1 MFGGG
6 PVMRTSTPPKIMSQ
20 RQRQNHKRRKLAAA
34 QSPLDIRHHPD
45 AAGIDVGAEE
55 LVGAVPPGRG
65 DAPCVRTFSAFT
77 AGLHA
82 LRDWLLACKIKTVA
96 LESTGNYW
104 LCATALLEDAGIEV
118 CLVNA
123 RHVKG
128 VPGKKTDVCDAA
140 WLQQLHAAGLL
151 RGSFRPQK
159 EILPLR
165 YLLRHRG
172 DLVAQAG
179 QQVQLMQKVMTEMNL
194 HIHHVFSDV
203 DGVSAQAIIT
213 AILGGERDA
222 DRLAALRDRRCRA
235 PLDKVKAALV
245 GDYRP
250 EYLFVLGQ
258 VQARWQQLGESIAQC
273 DQEIARRTAAI
284 AGVTEAPL
292 PAAPAAQRRVQKNMI
307 AALPVYAEAHRLL
320 GVDLSA
326 VPGISGGVL
335 CVLLSELGTATHIKA
350 KFRSAEA
357 FASWLGLCP
366 DNRISGGRILKAGT
380 RKVTSRIA
388 NSLRL
393 AANALSRE
401 QGRMGEFVRRFKGR
415 LGKAE
420 GIVAGAHKLAR
431 IIWAMIVSGQPYAEA
446 KAFAIT
452 AASTARRLKHLQ
464 NQAKALNLTLV
475 PSQ

>member
-1 MFGGG
+1 
-6 PVMRTSTPPKIMSQ
+6 MRTNQPKTMSQ
-20 RQRQNHKRRKLAAA
+20 RQRKNHRRKKLAAA
-34 QSPLDIRHHPD
+34 QTPLNATHHPD

-55 LVGAVPPGRG
+55 LVAAVPHGRG
-65 DAPCVRTFSAFT
+65 AAPFVRTFSAFT

-82 LRDWLLACKIKTVA
+82 LRDWLVECAITTVA

-104 LCATALLEDAGIEV
+104 LCLTALLEDAGLEV

-165 YLLRHRG
+165 YLLRHRS
-172 DLVAQAG
+172 DLIAQAG
-179 QQVQLMQKVMTEMNL
+179 QQVQLMHKVLTEMNL

-213 AILGGERDA
+213 AILAVERDA
-222 DRLAALRDRRCRA
+222 DKLAALRDRRTRA
-235 PLDKVKAALV
+235 PLDKIKAALA
-245 GDYRP
+245 GDYRA
-250 EYLFVLGQ
+250 EYLFVLRQ
-258 VQARWQQLGESIAQC
+258 VQARWQQLGAAIVEC
-273 DQEIARRTAAI
+273 DTEIARRTAAI
-284 AGVTEAPL
+284 AGVTDAPL
-292 PAAPAAQRRVQKNMI
+292 PAAPAAQRRVQKNMT
-307 AALPVYAEAHRLL
+307 AAMPVYEEAHRLL
-320 GVDLSA
+320 GVDLSR

-335 CVLLSELGTATHIKA
+335 CVLMSELGTATHIRA

-366 DNRISGGRILKAGT
+366 DNRISGGRVLKAGT
-380 RKVTSRIA
+380 RKVTNRIA
-388 NSLRL
+388 NILRM
-393 AANALSRE
+393 AANALSRAH
-401 QGRMGEFVRRFKGR
+401 GPMGEFVRRYKGR

-431 IIWAMIVSGQPYAEA
+431 ILWAMIVSAQPYDEK

-452 AASTARRLKHLQ
+452 EASTARRLKNLQ
-464 NQAKALNLTLV
+464 HQAKALNLTLV
-475 PSQ
+475 PAQ

>member
-1 MFGGG
+1 
-6 PVMRTSTPPKIMSQ
+6 MSQ
-20 RQRQNHKRRKLAAA
+20 RQRKNRKRQKLAAA
-34 QSPLDIRHHPD
+34 QTPLNVTHHPD

-55 LVGAVPPGRG
+55 LVAAVPHGRG
-65 DAPCVRTFSAFT
+65 DAPYVRTFSAFT
-77 AGLHA
+77 AGLYA
-82 LRDWLLACKIKTVA
+82 LRDWLVKCGINTVA
-96 LESTGNYW
+96 MESTGNYW
-104 LCATALLEDAGIEV
+104 LCACAILEDAGIEV

-179 QQVQLMQKVMTEMNL
+179 QQVQLMQKVLTEMNL

-213 AILGGERDA
+213 AILQGERDA
-222 DRLAALRDRRCRA
+222 DRLAALRDRRTRA
-235 PLDKVKAALV
+235 PLDKIKAALV
-245 GDYRP
+245 GDYRA

-258 VQARWQQLGESIAQC
+258 VQARWQQLGKSIAEC
-273 DQEIARRTAAI
+273 DQEIAVRTAAI
-284 AGVTEAPL
+284 TGVTDAPL
-292 PAAPAAQRRVQKNMI
+292 PAAPAAQRRVQKNMTT
-307 AALPVYAEAHRLL
+307 AMPVYAEAHRLL
-320 GVDLSA
+320 GVDLSS

-335 CVLLSELGTATHIKA
+335 CVLMSELGTATHIRA

-380 RKVTSRIA
+380 RKVTNRIS
-388 NSLRL
+388 NILRM

-431 IIWAMIVSGQPYAEA
+431 IIWALIVSGQPYDET
-446 KAFAIT
+446 KAFET
-452 AASTARRLKHLQ
+452 TPASTARRLKNLQ
-464 NQAKALNLTLV
+464 NQAKALNMTLV
-475 PSQ
+475 PAQ

>member
-1 MFGGG
+1 
-6 PVMRTSTPPKIMSQ
+6 MRTTSTQTMNP
-20 RQRQNHKRRKLAAA
+20 RKRKKARPAKTASAP
-34 QSPLDIRHHPD
+34 SPLGHACHPD
-45 AAGIDVGAEE
+45 AAGIDIGAEE
-55 LVGAVPPGRG
+55 LVAAVPHGRG
-65 DAPCVRTFSAFT
+65 EGPAVRTFSAFT

-82 LRDWLLACKIKTVA
+82 LRDWLLACKITTVA
-96 LESTGNYW
+96 MESTGNYW
-104 LCATALLEDAGIEV
+104 LCACILLEDAGIEV

-128 VPGKKTDVCDAA
+128 VPGKKTDVIDAA

-151 RGSFRPQK
+151 RASFRPRR

-165 YLLRHRG
+165 YLMRHRS

-179 QQVQLMQKVMTEMNL
+179 QQVQLMQKVLTEMNL
-194 HIHHVFSDV
+194 HIQHVFSDV

-213 AILGGERDA
+213 AILGGERDVEK
-222 DRLAALRDRRCRA
+222 LAALRDRRCRS
-235 PLDKVKAALV
+235 PLVKIKAALV
-245 GDYRP
+245 GDYRE
-250 EYLFVLGQ
+250 EYLFVLRQ
-258 VQARWQQLGESIAQC
+258 CQTRWQQLCASLTEC
-273 DQEIARRTAAI
+273 DTELARLTAAI
-284 AGVTEAPL
+284 AGVTAGPL
-292 PAAPAAQRRVQKNMI
+292 PAAGFAQRRVQKNMP
-307 AALPVYAEAHRLL
+307 AVMPVYEEAHRLL

-335 CVLLSELGTATHIKA
+335 CVLISELGTAQHIRE

-380 RKVTSRIA
+380 RKVANRIA
-388 NSLRL
+388 TILRL
-393 AANALSRE
+393 AANSLGRA

-431 IIWAMIVSGQPYAEA
+431 IIWAMVVSGQPYDEA
-446 KAFAIT
+446 KAFDT
-452 AASTARRLKHLQ
+452 TPAATARRLKNLQ
-464 NQAKALNLTLV
+464 NQALALNMKLV
-475 PSQ
+475 PA

>member
-1 MFGGG
+1 
-6 PVMRTSTPPKIMSQ
+6 MSQ
-20 RQRQNHKRRKLAAA
+20 RKRQNHKRKKLAAA
-34 QSPLDIRHHPD
+34 QTPLGATHHPD

-55 LVGAVPPGRG
+55 LVAAVPLGRSDG
-65 DAPCVRTFSAFT
+65 PSVRTFSAFT

-82 LRDWLLACKIKTVA
+82 LRDWLVQCQIQTVA
-96 LESTGNYW
+96 MESTGNYW
-104 LCATALLEDAGIEV
+104 LCACALLEDAGIEV

-165 YLLRHRG
+165 YLLRHRA
-172 DLVAQAG
+172 DLVAQSG
-179 QQVQLMQKVMTEMNL
+179 QQVQLMQKVLTEMNL
-194 HIHHVFSDV
+194 HIQHVFSDV

-213 AILGGERDA
+213 AILKGERNA
-222 DRLAALRDRRCRA
+222 TKLAALRDRRCRA
-235 PLDKVKAALV
+235 ALDKIHAALV
-245 GDYRP
+245 GDYRE
-250 EYLFVLGQ
+250 EYLFVLQQ
-258 VQARWQQLGESIAQC
+258 VQARWQQINVSLTEC
-273 DQEIARRTAAI
+273 DAEIAVRTAAV
-284 AGVTEAPL
+284 AGVTDAAL
-292 PAAPAAQRRVQKNMI
+292 PAAPAPQRRVQKNMTG
-307 AALPVYAEAHRLL
+307 AMPVYEEAHRLL
-320 GVDLSA
+320 GVDLSG

-335 CVLLSELGTATHIKA
+335 CVLMGELGTAPHIRA

-366 DNRISGGRILKAGT
+366 DNRISGGRVLKAGT
-380 RKVTSRIA
+380 RKVTNRIA
-388 NSLRL
+388 NILRM
-393 AANALSRE
+393 AANAVSRAN
-401 QGRMGEFVRRFKGR
+401 GPMGEFVRRFKGR

-431 IIWAMIVSGQPYAEA
+431 IVWAMVVSGQPYDEK

-452 AASTARRLKHLQ
+452 PASTAKRLKNLQ
-464 NQAKALNLTLV
+464 NQAKALNMTLV
-475 PSQ
+475 PA

>member
-1 MFGGG
+1 MFGGC
-6 PVMRTSTPPKIMSQ
+6 PVMRTKQPHPMSQ
-20 RQRQNHKRRKLAAA
+20 RQRKNQRRKKLAAA
-34 QSPLDIRHHPD
+34 HTPLDITHHAH

-55 LVGAVPPGRG
+55 LVAAVPHGCGP
-65 DAPCVRTFSAFT
+65 APHVRTFSAFT

-82 LRDWLLACKIKTVA
+82 LRDWLQECAITTVA
-96 LESTGNYW
+96 MESTGNYW
-104 LCATALLEDAGIEV
+104 LCLTAVLEDAGLEV

-172 DLVAQAG
+172 DLIAQAG
-179 QQVQLMQKVMTEMNL
+179 QQVQLMQKVLTEMNL

-213 AILGGERDA
+213 AILEGERDA
-222 DRLAALRDRRCRA
+222 TKLAAMRDRRARA
-235 PLDKVKAALV
+235 PLDKIKAALE
-245 GDYRP
+245 GDYRE
-250 EYLFVLGQ
+250 EYLFVLRQ
-258 VQARWQQLGESIAQC
+258 VQARWQQLGDAIVEC
-273 DQEIARRTAAI
+273 DGEIARRTAAI
-284 AGVTEAPL
+284 AGVTDAPL
-292 PAAPAAQRRVQKNMI
+292 PKAPAAQRRAQKNMI
-307 AALPVYAEAHRLL
+307 TAMPVYEEAHRLL

-335 CVLLSELGTATHIKA
+335 CVLMSELGTATHIRE

-366 DNRISGGRILKAGT
+366 DNRVSGGRILKAGT
-380 RKVTSRIA
+380 RKVTNRIA
-388 NSLRL
+388 NLLRM
-393 AANALSRE
+393 AANALSRA
-401 QGRMGEFVRRFKGR
+401 GGPMGEYVRRYKGR

-431 IIWAMIVSGQPYAEA
+431 ILWAMIVSGEPYDEK

-452 AASTARRLKHLQ
+452 EASTARRLKNLQ
-464 NQAKALNLTLV
+464 HQAKALNMTLV
-475 PSQ
+475 PNQ

>member
-1 MFGGG
+1 
-6 PVMRTSTPPKIMSQ
+6 MSQ
-20 RQRQNHKRRKLAAA
+20 RQRKNQRRKKLAAA
-34 QSPLDIRHHPD
+34 HTPLDLTHHAH

-55 LVGAVPPGRG
+55 LVAAVPHGRG
-65 DAPCVRTFSAFT
+65 DAPHVRTFSAFT

-82 LRDWLLACKIKTVA
+82 LRDWLVKCGIQTVA

-104 LCATALLEDAGIEV
+104 LCITALLEDAGLEV

-172 DLVAQAG
+172 DLIAQAG
-179 QQVQLMQKVMTEMNL
+179 QQVQLMQKVLTEMNL

-213 AILGGERDA
+213 ALLAGERDA
-222 DRLAALRDRRCRA
+222 DKLTALRDRRCRA
-235 PLDKVKAALV
+235 PLDKIKAALV
-245 GDYRP
+245 GDYRG

-258 VQARWQQLGESIAQC
+258 VQARWQQLGESIQQC
-273 DQEIARRTAAI
+273 DTEIALRTAAI
-284 AGVTEAPL
+284 AGVTDAPL
-292 PAAPAAQRRVQKNMI
+292 PKAPAGQRRVQKNMTT
-307 AALPVYAEAHRLL
+307 AMPVYEEAHRLL
-320 GVDLSA
+320 GVDRSS
-326 VPGISGGVL
+326 VPGVSGGVL
-335 CVLLSELGTATHIKA
+335 CVLLSELGTATHIRA

-380 RKVTSRIA
+380 RKVTNRIA
-388 NSLRL
+388 NILRM
-393 AANALSRE
+393 AANALSRAP
-401 QGRMGEFVRRFKGR
+401 GRMGEFVRRFKGR

-431 IIWAMIVSGQPYAEA
+431 IIWALIVSGQPYDET
-446 KAFAIT
+446 KAFET
-452 AASTARRLKHLQ
+452 TPASTARRLKNLQ
-464 NQAKALNLTLV
+464 NQAKALNMTLV
-475 PSQ
+475 PAQ

>member
-1 MFGGG
+1 
-6 PVMRTSTPPKIMSQ
+6 MSQ
-20 RQRQNHKRRKLAAA
+20 RKRQNHKRRKAAA
-34 QSPLDIRHHPD
+34 APTALNITHHPD

-55 LVGAVPPGRG
+55 LVAAVPHGRG
-65 DAPCVRTFSAFT
+65 PAPFVRTFSAFT

-82 LRDWLLACKIKTVA
+82 LRDWLVSCKIKTVA
-96 LESTGNYW
+96 MESTGNYW
-104 LCATALLEDAGIEV
+104 LCACAILEDAGLQV

-165 YLLRHRG
+165 YLMRHRG

-179 QQVQLMQKVMTEMNL
+179 QQVQLMQKVLTEMNL

-203 DGVSAQAIIT
+203 DGLSAQAIIT
-213 AILGGERDA
+213 AILEGQRDA
-222 DRLAALRDRRCRA
+222 DKLAGLRDHRCRA
-235 PLDKVKAALV
+235 SLDKIKSALV
-245 GDYRP
+245 GDYRA
-250 EYLFVLGQ
+250 EYLFVLKQ
-258 VQARWQQLGESIAQC
+258 CQARWQQLNESITQC
-273 DQEIARRTAAI
+273 DQEIALRTAAI
-284 AGVTEAPL
+284 SGVTDAPL
-292 PAAPAAQRRVQKNMI
+292 PAAPAAQRRVQKNMTM
-307 AALPVYAEAHRLL
+307 AMPVYEEAHRLL
-320 GVDLSA
+320 GVDLSG

-335 CVLLSELGTATHIKA
+335 CVLMSELGTATHIRQ

-380 RKVTSRIA
+380 RKVSNRIA
-388 NSLRL
+388 NILRM
-393 AANALSRE
+393 AANAMSRAP
-401 QGRMGEFVRRFKGR
+401 GRMGEYVRRFKGR

-431 IIWAMIVSGQPYAEA
+431 IIWAMVVSGQPYEEA
-446 KAFAIT
+446 KAFLST
-452 AASTARRLKHLQ
+452 PASLARRLQNLK
-464 NQAKALNLTLV
+464 NQAKALNMTLV
-475 PSQ
+475 PA

>member
-1 MFGGG
+1 
-6 PVMRTSTPPKIMSQ
+6 MSQ
-20 RQRQNHKRRKLAAA
+20 RQRQIRQRRKLAAT
-34 QSPLDIRHHPD
+34 QTPLNVTHHPD

-55 LVGAVPPGRG
+55 LVVAVPPGRG
-65 DAPCVRTFSAFT
+65 GGPHVRTFSAFT

-82 LRDWLLACKIKTVA
+82 LRDWLLACQIKTVA

-104 LCATALLEDAGIEV
+104 LCATALLADAGIEV

-179 QQVQLMQKVMTEMNL
+179 QQVQLMQNVLTEMNL

-213 AILGGERDA
+213 AILAGERDA
-222 DRLAALRDRRCRA
+222 VKLAALRDRRCRA
-235 PLDKVKAALV
+235 PLEKILAALV
-245 GDYRP
+245 GDYRA
-250 EYLFVLGQ
+250 EYLFVLQ
-258 VQARWQQLGESIAQC
+258 QCQTRWQQLGAAIAEC
-273 DQEIARRTAAI
+273 DREIAVRTAAI
-284 AGVTEAPL
+284 AGVTDAPL
-292 PAAPAAQRRVQKNMI
+292 PKAPAVQRRVQKNMP
-307 AALPVYAEAHRLL
+307 AALPVYEEAHRLL
-320 GVDLSA
+320 GVDLSG

-335 CVLLSELGTATHIKA
+335 CILMSELGTATHIRR

-380 RKVTSRIA
+380 RKVTNRIA
-388 NSLRL
+388 NILRM
-393 AANALSRE
+393 AANALSRA

-420 GIVAGAHKLAR
+420 GIVVGAHKLAR
-431 IIWAMIVSGQPYAEA
+431 ILWALIVSGQP
-446 KAFAIT
+446 
-452 AASTARRLKHLQ
+452 
-464 NQAKALNLTLV
+464 
-475 PSQ
+475 

>member
-1 MFGGG
+1 
-6 PVMRTSTPPKIMSQ
+6 MSQ
-20 RQRQNHKRRKLAAA
+20 RKRRIRKRKKLAAA
-34 QSPLDIRHHPD
+34 QTPLNPTHHPD

-55 LVGAVPPGRG
+55 LVAAVPPGRG
-65 DAPCVRTFSAFT
+65 EGPPVRTFSAFT
-77 AGLHA
+77 EGLHA
-82 LRDWLLACKIKTVA
+82 LRAWLLACHIKTVA
-96 LESTGNYW
+96 MESTGNYW
-104 LCATALLEDAGIEV
+104 LCACAILEDAGIEV

-172 DLVAQAG
+172 DLVAQSG
-179 QQVQLMQKVMTEMNL
+179 QQVQLMQKVLTEMNL

-222 DRLAALRDRRCRA
+222 AKLAALRDRRCRA
-235 PLDKVKAALV
+235 PLDKIKAALA
-245 GDYRP
+245 GDYRD
-250 EYLFVLGQ
+250 EYLFVLKQ
-258 VQARWQQLGESIAQC
+258 CQTRWQQIHESVVEC
-273 DQEIARRTAAI
+273 DAEIARRTAAI
-284 AGVTEAPL
+284 SGVTDAPL
-292 PAAPAAQRRVQKNMI
+292 PAAPAAPRRVQKNMI
-307 AALPVYAEAHRLL
+307 TAMPVYEEAHRLL

-335 CVLLSELGTATHIKA
+335 CVLLSELGTATHIRQ

-380 RKVTSRIA
+380 RKVSNRIA
-388 NSLRL
+388 NILRM

-420 GIVAGAHKLAR
+420 GIVVGAHKLAR
-431 IIWAMIVSGQPYAEA
+431 ILWALIVSGQPYDEA

-452 AASTARRLKHLQ
+452 PASTARRLRNLQ
-464 NQAKALNLTLV
+464 NQAKALNMTLV
-475 PSQ
+475 PA

>member
-1 MFGGG
+1 
-6 PVMRTSTPPKIMSQ
+6 MSQ
-20 RQRQNHKRRKLAAA
+20 RKRRIHKRKKLAAA
-34 QSPLDIRHHPD
+34 QTPLNTLHHPD

-65 DAPCVRTFSAFT
+65 AGPEVRTFSAFT
-77 AGLHA
+77 EGLYA
-82 LRDWLLACKIKTVA
+82 LRDWLLDCRIKTVA
-96 LESTGNYW
+96 MESTGNYW
-104 LCATALLEDAGIEV
+104 LCLCAILEEAGLEV

-179 QQVQLMQKVMTEMNL
+179 QQVQLMQKVLTEMNL

-222 DRLAALRDRRCRA
+222 TKLAALRDRRCRA
-235 PLDKVKAALV
+235 PLDKIKAALV
-245 GDYRP
+245 GDYRD
-250 EYLFVLGQ
+250 EYLFVLQ
-258 VQARWQQLGESIAQC
+258 QCQMRWQQLNESIAQC
-273 DQEIARRTAAI
+273 DREIARRTTAI
-284 AGVTEAPL
+284 SGVTAAPL

-307 AALPVYAEAHRLL
+307 TAMPVYAEAHRLL

-335 CVLLSELGTATHIKA
+335 CVLVSELGTAAHIRQ

-366 DNRISGGRILKAGT
+366 DNRISGGRVLKAGT
-380 RKVTSRIA
+380 RKVSNRIA
-388 NSLRL
+388 NILRL
-393 AANALSRE
+393 AAHALSRE

-420 GIVAGAHKLAR
+420 GIVVGAHKLAR
-431 IIWAMIVSGQPYAEA
+431 IIWALIVSGQPYDEA
-446 KAFAIT
+446 KAFAST
-452 AASTARRLKHLQ
+452 PASTARRLRNLQ
-464 NQAKALNLTLV
+464 NQAKALNMTLV
-475 PSQ
+475 PA